1 MISNSFNQNSNY
13 RMNANAAMEIARSYS
28 VLSSKKMLN
37 DILSSVIKDI
47 DLSNYSKF
55 ELHKLCNS
63 IILSKYSSEQLIKS
77 LLVDYF
83 KDERVIAAFEIR
95 TNESRLDFLRINGY
109 SISYEIKSEVDN
121 LAKLEKQVLNY
132 SELFEFNNVVVGKKH
147 LAKVRDVLSSE
158 YGIFIEENGKL
169 FEKRKAKKNR
179 NISSE
184 RQLKIFTKK
193 EINKFYKTDI
203 KNVLNL
209 FSPKEINS
217 IFKEVLKSRYSTKWS
232 FLCQNKQDILPIDY
246 QYFYNH
252 NITPNLIY
260 GIR

>member
-1 MISNSFNQNSNY
+1 MNSIDQNIKY
-13 RMNANAAMEIARSYS
+13 KMTDKLAMEIARTYS
-28 VLSSKKMLN
+28 VLSSRKMLN
-37 DILSSVIKDI
+37 DVLSSVIEDV
-47 DLSNYSKF
+47 DLSGYSKF
-55 ELHKLCNS
+55 DLHKLCNS

-83 KDERVIAAFEIR
+83 LDESVIAAFEIR
-95 TNESRLDFLRINGY
+95 TNESRLDFLRINGH

-121 LAKLEKQVLNY
+121 LVKLEKQVLHY

-147 LAKVRDVLSSE
+147 LSKVREIIPSG

-169 FEKRKAKKNR
+169 VEKRKAKKNN

-184 RQLKIFTKK
+184 RQLNIFTKK
-193 EINKFYKTDI
+193 EINQFFKIDTKS
-203 KNVLNL
+203 VLDL

-217 IFKEVLKSRYSTKWS
+217 IFKEALKSRYSKKWN

-246 QYFYNH
+246 QYFYHH

-260 GIR
+260 GSI